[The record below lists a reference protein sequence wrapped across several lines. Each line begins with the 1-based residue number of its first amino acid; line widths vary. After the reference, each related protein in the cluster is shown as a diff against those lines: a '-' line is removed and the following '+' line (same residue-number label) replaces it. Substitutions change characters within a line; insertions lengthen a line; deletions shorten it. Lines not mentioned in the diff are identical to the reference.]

1 MDNQTDEKQ
10 EQGFPQ
16 LIITEDMR
24 SYIYDMAKWANFLAI
39 VGFFVSA
46 LLILTAMG
54 MGAAM
59 SANPEFAKLMGPMG
73 ALGASIFS
81 VMFLIQA
88 ILIFVPSLLLV
99 QYAGKAKNGILYGNQ
114 ESLSDAFSRLK
125 TLFRFWGILTIVVI
139 VFYVF
144 AFASGI
150 LLGAR

>member
-16 LIITEDMR
+16 LIVTEDMR

-46 LLILTAMG
+46 LLVLTAMG
-54 MGAAM
+54 MSAAM
-59 SANPEFAKLMGPMG
+59 TANPELGKLMGPMG
-73 ALGASIFS
+73 GVGASVFGI
-81 VMFLIQA
+81 MFFVQA
-88 ILIFVPSLLLV
+88 VIVFVPSLLLV
-99 QYAGKAKNGILYGNQ
+99 QYAGKAKNGVLYGNQ

-125 TLFRFWGILTIVVI
+125 TLFRFWGILTIVII
-139 VFYVF
+139 VFYIF
-144 AFASGI
+144 AIASGI